1 MFENYGGENCLIFF
15 LIKEIVKVSM
25 SRKLSKLWDFN
36 CHPIVRMLYTYF
48 YQPFHSNHLLLLVG
62 IDVYSEKDMHG
73 S

>member
-48 YQPFHSNHLLLLVG
+48 YQPFHSPKWISYTYKFK
-62 IDVYSEKDMHG
+62 IDCST
-73 S
+73 